1 MRTML
6 GKPIDLKDEVLNKR
20 KERKISNAKKI
31 KEEIFFKYGK
41 VLSLTNIN
49 TIKIKNN
56 FTYIQT
62 LNYFLDKYEEEKN
75 SKISLFDSEDLI
87 LNSYTRTKSLTEYSP
102 FEMRRYVDKM
112 GFHPT
117 WKKILMSYSK
127 RRS

>member
-1 MRTML
+1 ML
-6 GKPIDLKDEVLNKR
+6 GKPIDLRDEVLNKR

-62 LNYFLDKYEEEKN
+62 LDYFLDKCEKQKN
-75 SKISLFDSEDLI
+75 STISLFDTEDLI

-102 FEMRRYVDKM
+102 SEMRRYVDKM

-117 WKKILMSYSK
+117 WKMILMSYSK